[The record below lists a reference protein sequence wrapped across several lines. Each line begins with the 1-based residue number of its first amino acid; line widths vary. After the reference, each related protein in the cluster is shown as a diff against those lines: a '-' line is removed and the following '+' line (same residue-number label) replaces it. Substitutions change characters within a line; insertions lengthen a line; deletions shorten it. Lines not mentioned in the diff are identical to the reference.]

1 MPHSWCKCQSCLL
14 SGPQGRLFSKPD
26 FKIHQLRLQRECDDR
41 QVAAHA
47 AAENDLFTVVVVDP
61 GSDLNNTPSA
71 MWNSREH
78 VQAQASFSADN
89 TPIISSATSVV
100 AEGVRRIALL
110 SHSTDSSPSYVTDD
124 LVAAFDRLG
133 VRGPHRTG
141 EHMSLADP
149 QQPITSLDTET
160 SFSPVDAPTTDP
172 VAEGVRHIAPFS
184 HSIDSSPSCV
194 TDDLV
199 AAFDQLGVSSLS
211 PHGADEGVDALEHM
225 DPQQPITS
233 LDTETSSSPVDAP
246 STDPIQYPVDSPAS
260 SHMRIP
266 RPSRDKRENNVLTTR
281 ALKTL
286 TDVERLMQTCA
297 ARLNDIPAESVRHEV
312 ENTISQ
318 SRQTVERVTRSTPSI
333 DALKDKVVQH
343 ILHIQNRLIELNALH
358 PLEIKAEP
366 VEYPNGV
373 SSITT
378 RSSSI

>member
-1 MPHSWCKCQSCLL
+1 
-14 SGPQGRLFSKPD
+14 
-26 FKIHQLRLQRECDDR
+26 
-41 QVAAHA
+41 
-47 AAENDLFTVVVVDP
+47 
-61 GSDLNNTPSA
+61 
-71 MWNSREH
+71 
-78 VQAQASFSADN
+78 
-89 TPIISSATSVV
+89 
-100 AEGVRRIALL
+100 
-110 SHSTDSSPSYVTDD
+110 
-124 LVAAFDRLG
+124 
-133 VRGPHRTG
+133 
-141 EHMSLADP
+141 MSLADP

-199 AAFDQLGVSSLS
+199 TAFDQLGVSSLS

-233 LDTETSSSPVDAP
+233 LDTKTSSSPVDAP

-266 RPSRDKRENNVLTTR
+266 RPSRDKWENNVLTTR

-312 ENTISQ
+312 KNTISR
-318 SRQTVERVTRSTPSI
+318 SRQTVERVTHSTPSI